1 LAKKTLRD
9 VEVKGKKVFVRVDF
23 NVPLDQQGKVTD
35 DTRIRAVL
43 PTIEYLLAR
52 GAAVIL
58 ASHLGRPK
66 GRPDV
71 RFTLR
76 PVAARLGELLGR
88 EVLFAGEAV
97 GPDAETAAR
106 QLRPGDV
113 LLLENVR
120 FYPEEENNDPE
131 FASKLAALADLYVN
145 DAFCTAHRAHAS
157 TVGITA
163 YLPAVAGF
171 LMEKE
176 LETLGRL
183 LSNPERPFVAVI
195 GGAKISDKIK
205 VLERLIEKAD
215 FLLIGGGMANTFLA
229 AQGYNLQAS
238 LVETDKL
245 DVARSLLAKAGAGD
259 GRVVLPV
266 DLVVAPELG
275 RADVRTNVPVD
286 RIPAGW
292 GAFDIGDET
301 LNLFAEKLA
310 TARTIFWNGPV
321 GLFEVV
327 GFDTGTL
334 ELAKKIAAA
343 DATTVIGG
351 GDTIAALKRAGVADK
366 VTHASTGG
374 GASLKLLEG
383 RELPGVA
390 ALQDR

>member
-1 LAKKTLRD
+1 MAKKTLRD
-9 VEVKGKKVFVRVDF
+9 VEIKGKKVFVRVDF
-23 NVPLDQQGKVTD
+23 NVPIDQQGNVTD
-35 DTRIRAVL
+35 DTRIRAAL
-43 PTIEYLLAR
+43 PTIEYLLVR
-52 GAAVIL
+52 GASVIL

-66 GRPDV
+66 GRPDG

-76 PVAARLGELLGR
+76 PVALKLGELLGR
-88 EVLFAGEAV
+88 EVLFAADAV
-97 GPDAETAAR
+97 GPETEAAAAR
-106 QLRPGDV
+106 LVPGDV

-120 FYPEEENNDPE
+120 FYPEEERNDPV

-145 DAFCTAHRAHAS
+145 DAFGTAHRAHAS

-163 YLPAVAGF
+163 HLPAVAGF

-183 LSNPERPFVAVI
+183 LSDPERPFVAVI
-195 GGAKISDKIK
+195 GGAKISDKIG

-215 FLLIGGGMANTFLA
+215 CLLIGGGMANTFLA
-229 AQGYNLQAS
+229 AKGYNLQAS

-245 DVARSLLAKAGAGD
+245 DVARNLLTKAGVGD
-259 GRVVLPV
+259 RVVLPV

-275 RADVRTNVPVD
+275 RPDARADVPVD

-292 GAFDIGDET
+292 GAFDIGAQT
-301 LNLFAEKLA
+301 LNLFTKKLQ

-334 ELAKKIAAA
+334 ELAERIAAA

-383 RELPGVA
+383 RELPGVT